1 MSTKN
6 QRFSASGNS
15 PLTPFWHRLP
25 RFFLYPAQLGPLL
38 RMGIYSGLGAFALA
52 FMPLVGVLA
61 WLMLWSAFLKYAF
74 LVVEHTARGHFEAP
88 EGPIEDQTRHHAA
101 SVGKQFVL
109 LLLGGLAAG
118 GLAVPF
124 GPVGL
129 AVGIL
134 LTSLTLPAGV
144 MTLAVNGSLLQAL
157 HPGRIFSLI
166 KTIGSPYL
174 ALYFFL
180 VSLTGSS
187 AWLQEFLGGHLA
199 LWLRLPILS
208 FVAMYFTLIM
218 YHMMGY
224 ALHQYHD
231 VLGLKVAVGFA
242 EAEASQP
249 GKKPVDPVLLKLS
262 PLMAEGRQEEAIDLL
277 ENALRTRWEDN
288 DLHERYHKL
297 LMAAGKRDGAL
308 RHGRQYLNKLMS
320 DKRLGR
326 ALDLCEQCLGLDPEF
341 RPQDPAHT
349 YELAR
354 AASQSHRAK
363 LALSLLRGF
372 DKRNPR
378 HPQVPAALLLY
389 AQVLS
394 EPFHKDKEALLLLKA
409 LLARFPDHE
418 LAGEARQ
425 YQAVLEKMAGERRVG
440 RGAPS

>member
-6 QRFSASGNS
+6 QSFSTPGNS
-15 PLTPFWHRLP
+15 QLTPFWRRLP

-38 RMGIYSGLGAFALA
+38 HIGIYSGVGGFALILLPLLGWLAALLLWIA
-52 FMPLVGVLA
+52 F
-61 WLMLWSAFLKYAF
+61 FKYAF
-74 LVVEHTARGHFEAP
+74 LVLEHTARGHFEAP
-88 EGPIEDQTRHHAA
+88 DGPIDDKMKDHAA

-109 LLLGGLAAG
+109 LFLGGLAAG

-124 GPVGL
+124 GPTGA
-129 AVGIL
+129 AVGVL
-134 LTSLTLPAGV
+134 LVSLALPAGI
-144 MTLAVNGSLLQAL
+144 MTLAINGSLLQAL

-166 KTIGSPYL
+166 RTIGSPYL

-187 AWLQEFLGGHLA
+187 SWLQEFLGDHLA
-199 LWLRLPILS
+199 LWLRLPILG

-224 ALHQYHD
+224 ALYQYHD

-297 LMAAGKRDGAL
+297 LMAAGKRDAAL
-308 RHGRQYLNKLMS
+308 RHGRQYINKLMN

-326 ALDLCEQCLGLDPEF
+326 ALDLCAQCLDTDPEF
-341 RPQDPAHT
+341 RPQDPAQT

-363 LALSLLRGF
+363 LALGLLRGF
-372 DKRNPR
+372 DKQNPK
-378 HPQVPAALLLY
+378 HPEVPAVLFLY
-389 AQVLS
+389 AQILS
-394 EPFHKDKEALLLLKA
+394 EQFHKDKEALLLLKA
-409 LLARFPDHE
+409 LLVRFPDHE

-425 YQAVLEKMAGERRVG
+425 YQAVLARMAGDK
-440 RGAPS
+440 